1 MSPRIW
7 IVNQFANTPDVPG
20 HIRQYELG
28 QFLVKQGCQVNVFAS
43 DYNLTQRQYLKLKF
57 PQLWHLENLEGL
69 QWNWLYAVPY
79 QVNNWRRYVN
89 MVSFCLTL
97 FLIGLFKPKPDL
109 IIGSSPQLLAA
120 FTAWIL
126 AKLRGATFYFE
137 VRDLW
142 PQVLIELGGKS
153 PNSLIVRLLAWIE
166 GLLYRQS
173 DRVIVLASGLVDYV
187 SKRGAVEVVWL
198 PNGPDVEQFQVE
210 LPIEL
215 TKAQYHIDPQRICL
229 MYTGAH
235 GTANSL
241 NTIVEAAQILGQSH
255 PDRFQILLVGDGPDK
270 AQLMEQATGI
280 QCLEFRPPIPKAEIP
295 MLLKAADGLILTLK
309 DVPLFRYGVSP
320 NKLYDAYA
328 TGKPVVVAVG
338 GTINQE
344 VQVHQVGFTAEPEDA
359 KGLAE
364 AMIQLA
370 QTSPEERKA
379 MGKRGQALVS
389 STYSRTR
396 VAEKLWASIQEDL

>member
-1 MSPRIW
+1 LNPRVW

-28 QFLVKQGCQVNVFAS
+28 QFLVKQGCPVNVFAS

-57 PQLWHLENLEGL
+57 PQLWHLENFEGL

-89 MVSFCLTL
+89 MVSFCLSL
-97 FLIGLFKPKPDL
+97 FLIGLLKPKPDL

-153 PNSLIVRLLAWIE
+153 PNSLIVRVLAWIE

-210 LPIEL
+210 LPIERA
-215 TKAQYHIDPQRICL
+215 KAQYHMHPDRICL

-241 NTIVEAAQILGQSH
+241 NTIVEAARILNQSH
-255 PDRFQILLVGDGPDK
+255 PDQFQILLVGDGPDK
-270 AQLMEQATGI
+270 AQLIEQATGI

-295 MLLKAADGLILTLK
+295 KLLKAADGLILTLK
-309 DVPLFRYGVSP
+309 DIPLFRYGVSP

-344 VQVHQVGFTAEPEDA
+344 VQIHQVGFTAEPEDA
-359 KGLAE
+359 KGLVE

-370 QTSPEERKA
+370 QTPPEEREA

-389 STYSRTR
+389 STYSRTK